1 MVDPG
6 PNDPIPPSAPDRPW
20 GAIVVVAG
28 LGALVA
34 IFAIAAFTYDQA
46 SDVAT
51 ATAGVSGVI
60 AALVGAYFGVRGATL
75 QRDQGGGSSTS
86 SRQF

>member
-1 MVDPG
+1 VALP
-6 PNDPIPPSAPDRPW
+6 PDRPW

-28 LGALVA
+28 LAALVT
-34 IFAIAAFTYDQA
+34 IFAVAAATYSAA

-75 QRDQGGGSSTS
+75 QRDQGGNSSTG